1 MSQKVT
7 KKDIQKAAQHLA
19 EDVLSDEQ
27 IASKAG
33 ITRRHLAR
41 LKKQPQFIKA
51 VEKFKAARSKAAEKA
66 TEAKAF
72 DTVTRLIE
80 LASLSHKDTRGTIQ
94 GQVRAC
100 ISIAEIRGEVVKLHG
115 DVTDRLR
122 NKTPEELDFI
132 AIHRRDPK
140 DAEELQQFVEARKQ
154 KVQ

>member
-1 MSQKVT
+1 MSQKAT
-7 KKDIQKAAQHLA
+7 KKDIQKAAQHVA

-27 IASKAG
+27 IAAKLG
-33 ITRRHLAR
+33 VNRRTLAR
-41 LKKQPQFIKA
+41 MKKRPEFAAMVAK
-51 VEKFKAARSKAAEKA
+51 VKAARLGGATQAA
-66 TEAKAF
+66 EAKAF

-80 LASLSHKDTRGTIQ
+80 LANLSHKDTRGTIQ

-100 ISIAEIRGEVVKLHG
+100 VSIAEIRGEVVKLHG